1 MPKSDGTGNNNN
13 YNKRPEKHIPPLAFL
28 LPTKNPDKRLFK
40 GQSFVNLPPLS
51 RIEQNALLLSSSSLS
66 HRRVS
71 SSEKFAN
78 YMNSS
83 PPDSPASCSSF
94 GLADNRLLH
103 PSHSHGRMSVPNP
116 RHHSSPVLRPEQL
129 PLAVSP
135 QRQIPIGQPMTGE
148 DDGVEKILLAEDGS
162 KQQEEFETDDVE
174 AGHGRPVAAAFSAAS
189 APDKSSLKSSLKVE
203 DKILRLN
210 IGGSSYRIRTRSIL
224 KHGADTLLGR
234 FVRMNE
240 HHRRAWVDAYF
251 EDEDEYFF
259 ERVPR
264 YFDPVYDFYASGKLH
279 VPKDLCFDKFMA
291 ELRFWAVSKAKMN
304 DCCSPFAQYCLIKKS
319 QHFDTP
325 EKDHF
330 IGLRCSKV
338 RRRLWLILEGHSR
351 SKWWKFFEI
360 TSTSFVVLSITALI
374 LASMPEFQVP
384 DLSTQGGQSG
394 PGTIYPTYA
403 KATGHTISTTT
414 VIKAGEE
421 HRIEM
426 VEHPV
431 FNYVENI
438 CVIYFTLEYLLR
450 FWVAPQ
456 KAQFVKEFLNVI
468 DLLAIAPFVFELI
481 LVFIGIR
488 GDNVRKVRPGLANF
502 ALTLRKSK
510 KQMQMVAIVLLTV
523 IVFFST
529 LVYFLEK
536 DEPNTT
542 FTSIPAAFWWCL
554 FSQTKWVP
562 QTAAGKIVGGGA
574 ITCGVLVLALPIAIL
589 VNNFMQV
596 VRLREEKVL
605 KQYASIAA
613 GGCQQHSAAGAD
625 RV

>member
-1 MPKSDGTGNNNN
+1 
-13 YNKRPEKHIPPLAFL
+13 
-28 LPTKNPDKRLFK
+28 
-40 GQSFVNLPPLS
+40 
-51 RIEQNALLLSSSSLS
+51 
-66 HRRVS
+66 
-71 SSEKFAN
+71 
-78 YMNSS
+78 
-83 PPDSPASCSSF
+83 
-94 GLADNRLLH
+94 
-103 PSHSHGRMSVPNP
+103 MSVPNP

-174 AGHGRPVAAAFSAAS
+174 AGHGRPVAAAFSAVS

-259 ERVPR
+259 ER
-264 YFDPVYDFYASGKLH
+264 
-279 VPKDLCFDKFMA
+279 DLCFDKFMA

-360 TSTSFVVLSITALI
+360 TSTSCPICPLKEDRAVL
-374 LASMPEFQVP
+374 
-384 DLSTQGGQSG
+384 
-394 PGTIYPTYA
+394 
-403 KATGHTISTTT
+403 
-414 VIKAGEE
+414 
-421 HRIEM
+421 
-426 VEHPV
+426 
-431 FNYVENI
+431 
-438 CVIYFTLEYLLR
+438 
-450 FWVAPQ
+450 
-456 KAQFVKEFLNVI
+456 
-468 DLLAIAPFVFELI
+468 APF
-481 LVFIGIR
+481 IR
-488 GDNVRKVRPGLANF
+488 L
-502 ALTLRKSK
+502 
-510 KQMQMVAIVLLTV
+510 MQKPRVTQ
-523 IVFFST
+523 F
-529 LVYFLEK
+529 
-536 DEPNTT
+536 
-542 FTSIPAAFWWCL
+542 
-554 FSQTKWVP
+554 P
-562 QTAAGKIVGGGA
+562 Q
-574 ITCGVLVLALPIAIL
+574 P
-589 VNNFMQV
+589 Q
-596 VRLREEKVL
+596 
-605 KQYASIAA
+605 
-613 GGCQQHSAAGAD
+613 
-625 RV
+625 